1 MSVTYL
7 NTDSGTARI
16 IQITDTHIGADGG
29 FLFNGT
35 DTLAS
40 LKRILDA
47 ILSSE
52 RPDAV
57 LVTGDL
63 VHDPVATAY
72 LLLMEQLQRL
82 GVPVFCLPGNHD
94 DPLIMEQVMNDD
106 NVSTCKIVAVNQW
119 VVLMVNS
126 YLDGTHSGR
135 LDESEIQWL
144 QKQLR
149 AFDGHPVL
157 IALHHHPVP
166 VNSPWMDAMML
177 ENPQPLMRLLHSS
190 ADIRAV
196 IWGHIHQNF
205 ETLREG
211 VHLWGC
217 PSTCVQFRPLA
228 KVFEEDLRAPGY
240 RLIQLA
246 GQSQITSEIIRITY

>member
-40 LKRILDA
+40 LIRVIDA
-47 ILSSE
+47 IQSRE
-52 RPDAV
+52 QPDAV

-63 VHDPVATAY
+63 VHEPVATAY

-82 GVPVFCLPGNHD
+82 RVPVFCLPGNHD
-94 DPLIMEQVMNDD
+94 DPLIMEQVLNDG
-106 NVSTCKIVAVNQW
+106 NVSTCKTIAINQW
-119 VVLMVNS
+119 MVLMVNS
-126 YLDGTHSGR
+126 FLAGTHAGR

-149 AFDGHPVL
+149 AFVNHPVL

-166 VNSPWMDAMML
+166 IHSPWMDAMIL
-177 ENPQPLMRLLHSS
+177 ENPQAFLQVLDSFP
-190 ADIRAV
+190 DVRAV

-211 VHLWGC
+211 VHFWGC

-228 KVFEEDLRAPGY
+228 KVFEEDSRTPGY

-246 GQSQITSEIIRITY
+246 GQAQISSEIIRITN